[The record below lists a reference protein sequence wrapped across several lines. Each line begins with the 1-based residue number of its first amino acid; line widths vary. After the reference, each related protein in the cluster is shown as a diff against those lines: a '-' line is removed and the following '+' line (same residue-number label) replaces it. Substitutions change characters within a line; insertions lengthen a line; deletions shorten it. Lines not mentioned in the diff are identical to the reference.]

1 MPIPDDELE
10 VAANMLSNF
19 TAHWEA
25 DKNDLKTQEEL
36 IKLIVA
42 YRFEAIRGMS
52 LRPDYQTSQWD

>member
-10 VAANMLSNF
+10 VAANMLPNF

-25 DKNDLKTQEEL
+25 DKNDLKAQEEL

-42 YRFEAIRGMS
+42 WI
-52 LRPDYQTSQWD
+52 